1 MSNTRPVTRHVK
13 WRPVAMAASLLVLS
27 ACADGFQMPSF
38 QNPFGD
44 RERAEIDRAAQPT
57 QVRPDPDG
65 RGVITYNTYQVIVA
79 RGDDTIPSMAQ
90 RVGLDPVELAAHNG
104 LPLTYRP
111 REGEVLAL
119 PRDVGGTPLD
129 NQWSPDIISDAIDT
143 APLSGGAAATGDTP
157 FQNGQ
162 PFPVIDPIRHRVEP
176 GDTAY
181 SIARLYGVSVTALA
195 SWNGLGSDLA
205 VRENQELLIP
215 VVNSANSVGQPTET
229 QVAALEQQG
238 ALAGA

>member
-1 MSNTRPVTRHVK
+1 MSTIPRPKLTRTGLV
-13 WRPVAMAASLLVLS
+13 RPVALGATLLLVS
-27 ACADGFQMPSF
+27 ACADGFQMPNF

-57 QVRPDPDG
+57 QVRPDPDA

-79 RGDDTIPSMAQ
+79 RGDDTIPTMAQ
-90 RVGLDPVELAAHNG
+90 RVGLAPVELAAHNG

-119 PRDVGGTPLD
+119 PRDVGGSPSD
-129 NQWSPDIISDAIDT
+129 NQWSPDVISDAIDSAPLTSSAT
-143 APLSGGAAATGDTP
+143 APVGETP

-181 SIARLYGVSVTALA
+181 S
-195 SWNGLGSDLA
+195 
-205 VRENQELLIP
+205 
-215 VVNSANSVGQPTET
+215 
-229 QVAALEQQG
+229 
-238 ALAGA
+238 